1 MARTAAAGPDGFMP
15 VPRERIG
22 YRQLIEEDLATAWT
36 KFRADTS
43 NFHMLHYRDVDG
55 FFISGKNSGTQ
66 WFTFMLSHAFA
77 VQYGIEPP
85 RYASGP
91 GRDTIIGPAKQNR
104 LPGVPKIAVSHT
116 IPSTLF
122 ASRLMHRLFEI
133 PRCVV
138 LVRDIPN
145 VLESIY
151 VKWMQDLPEEGRPS
165 LTDYVK
171 GDPWQRGPHA
181 DVWWAIQFFNHWGRI
196 VTAYPERHMV
206 VRYMDAVD
214 EPGEWVA
221 RVAAHYGIKLT
232 PAAIDA
238 AVAVSS
244 REAVRAHL
252 DPDFAPKAVSDDAI
266 RASTKLSEED
276 RQILRRILTRH
287 LRYDFGYDWF

>member
-91 GRDTIIGPAKQNR
+91 GRDTIIGPAKQKR
-104 LPGVPKIAVSHT
+104 LPGIPKIAVSHT

-138 LVRDIPN
+138 LVRDIPD

-151 VKWMQDLPEEGRPS
+151 VKWMSDLPEEERPS

-171 GDPWQRGPHA
+171 GDPWQRGLHA

-196 VTAYPERHMV
+196 VTASIPSGTWWCAIWMRWMRQANGLHASRCITASDSHRPPSMLPWPC
-206 VRYMDAVD
+206 RL
-214 EPGEWVA
+214 A
-221 RVAAHYGIKLT
+221 RRSAHISIRILRQRRSRT
-232 PAAIDA
+232 MQSARAR
-238 AVAVSS
+238 SS
-244 REAVRAHL
+244 RRGTGRSCAA
-252 DPDFAPKAVSDDAI
+252 F
-266 RASTKLSEED
+266 
-276 RQILRRILTRH
+276 
-287 LRYDFGYDWF
+287 